1 MEKTFNSTKIVFK
14 EQMTMKDYQFMIN
27 AVKQWEKDK
36 DDMDLAFK
44 LFPLFV
50 VSIDDKILS
59 NEEKRKW
66 IEELTD
72 VVMFSEIVEEIGGMQ
87 QKFVAWIDEKKKTG
101 SNMNLTK

>member
-1 MEKTFNSTKIVFK
+1 
-14 EQMTMKDYQFMIN
+14 MIN
-27 AVKQWEKDK
+27 AVKEWEKDK

-72 VVMFSEIVEEIGGMQ
+72 VVLFSEIVEGIGEMQ

>member
-36 DDMDLAFK
+36 DDMDLSFK
-44 LFPLFV
+44 LFPLFC

-72 VVMFSEIVEEIGGMQ
+72 VVMFSEIMEEIWEMQ
-87 QKFVAWIDEKKKTG
+87 QKFVAWIDEKKKTK

>member
-44 LFPLFV
+44 LFPLFC
-50 VSIDDKILS
+50 VSIDEKILS

-72 VVMFSEIVEEIGGMQ
+72 VVMFSEIIEEIWEMQ
-87 QKFVAWIDEKKKTG
+87 QKFVAWIDEKKKTK

>member
-14 EQMTMKDYQFMIN
+14 EQMTMRDFQFMIN

-72 VVMFSEIVEEIGGMQ
+72 VVVFSEIVEEIGEMQ

>member
-27 AVKQWEKDK
+27 AVKEWEKDK

>member
-14 EQMTMKDYQFMIN
+14 EEINMRDFQLILN
-27 AVKQWEKDK
+27 AVKEWQKNW
-36 DDMDLAFK
+36 DDMDLSFK
-44 LFPLFV
+44 LFPLFC
-50 VSIDDKILS
+50 VSIDDKILT

-72 VVMFSEIVEEIGGMQ
+72 IEMFSKIIECIGELQ
-87 QKFVAWIDEKKKTG
+87 QKFSNWFDEKKKMQ

>member
-1 MEKTFNSTKIVFK
+1 
-14 EQMTMKDYQFMIN
+14 MIN
-27 AVKQWEKDK
+27 AVKEWEKDK

-50 VSIDDKILS
+50 VSIDDQILS

-72 VVMFSEIVEEIGGMQ
+72 VVLFSEIVEGIGEMQ

>member
-14 EQMTMKDYQFMIN
+14 EQITMKDFQVCAN
-27 AVKQWEKDK
+27 ATREWQENHDEVW
-36 DDMDLAFK
+36 LLFK
-44 LFPLFV
+44 LFPVFV
-50 VSIDDKILS
+50 VSIDDQILS

-72 VVMFSEIVEEIGGMQ
+72 FKIFNEIAETIGELE
-87 QKFVAWIDEKKKTG
+87 QKFMAWIDEKKKTG

>member
-14 EQMTMKDYQFMIN
+14 EQITMKDFQFMIN
-27 AVKQWEKDK
+27 AVKEWEKDK